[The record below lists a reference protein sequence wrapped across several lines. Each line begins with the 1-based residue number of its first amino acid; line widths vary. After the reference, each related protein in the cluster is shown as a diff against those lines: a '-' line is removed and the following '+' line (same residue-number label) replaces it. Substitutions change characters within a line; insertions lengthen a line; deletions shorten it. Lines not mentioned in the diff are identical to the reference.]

1 MARPRNDAEELAE
14 AIEALK
20 DARAK
25 RRHGTPGTTV
35 HDDALATEER
45 MNRRVMD
52 LARRRSQPAIGD
64 GSRS

>member
-1 MARPRNDAEELAE
+1 MARPRDDAEELAD

-20 DARAK
+20 ESTAR
-25 RRHGTPGTTV
+25 RRHILPGTTR

-52 LARRRSQPAIGD
+52 LARRPSHTADDR
-64 GSRS
+64 SRS

>member
-1 MARPRNDAEELAE
+1 MARPRDNAEELAD

-20 DARAK
+20 EATTK
-25 RRHGTPGTTV
+25 RRHVLPGTTG

-52 LARRRSQPAIGD
+52 LARRPSQTK
-64 GSRS
+64 GSMR

>member
-1 MARPRNDAEELAE
+1 MERPQNDAEELAD

-20 DARAK
+20 EATAK
-25 RRHGTPGTTV
+25 RHHVVSGTTG
-35 HDDALATEER
+35 HGDALATEEL

-52 LARRRSQPAIGD
+52 LARRPIQPTTRG

>member
-1 MARPRNDAEELAE
+1 MARQRNDAEELAD

-20 DARAK
+20 EAAAK
-25 RRHGTPGTTV
+25 RRHVVSGTTG
-35 HDDALATEER
+35 HGDALATEEL

-52 LARRRSQPAIGD
+52 LARRPIQPTTGG